1 MARQRLQVRD
11 ADGIGSED
19 GINELRVAVDR
30 LGRLL
35 SSRRVFSNH
44 IEAAGANVSQQ
55 GAMLLV
61 TLDRHDGPL
70 TLTTLAR
77 HSRIDLS
84 AASRQLRELERRGFT
99 ERAADPADAR
109 VAYVRLTPLGRRVA
123 RRLVDLRRGHLRR
136 AVAAWPPAKRKR
148 LATMLNE
155 FVDALVTT
163 DFAPPEG

>member
-1 MARQRLQVRD
+1 MARQRLQVR
-11 ADGIGSED
+11 AGNGVGPED
-19 GINELRVAVDR
+19 GINELRIAVDR

-35 SSRRVFSNH
+35 SSRRVFTNH
-44 IEAAGANVSQQ
+44 IEAAGTDVSQQ

-84 AASRQLRELERRGFT
+84 AASRQLRELDRRGFT

-109 VAYVRLTPLGRRVA
+109 VAYVRLTPMGRRVA
-123 RRLVDLRRGHLRR
+123 RRLVDLRRSHLRR
-136 AVAAWPPAKRKR
+136 AVEAWPPAKRKR

-163 DFAPPEG
+163 DVPSRDG